1 MAETRTRQPWHR
13 SPRWHVSMGMAFGF
27 VLAGLLGGLVL
38 APIALMHHDAGA
50 LEAAYGAAV
59 VGLVARQSAYPTDI
73 LGVEAYRQQVQ
84 ELARRPDSYVVAV
97 SKTARFDAGRS
108 LRGVALDP
116 QRLEQH
122 LGIEPDLWQVAPGV
136 EY

>member
-13 SPRWHVSMGMAFGF
+13 SPRWHLSIGIAFG
-27 VLAGLLGGLVL
+27 LALAALLGLRIF

-50 LEAAYGAAV
+50 LETTYGAAV